1 MSGPVTTQDPPST
14 TELSAPHPEEM
25 AAGINLRFGDKIV
38 LQSKARATPAGI
50 LAAGLTASVI
60 LLSVGHMVRAMRKR
74 G

>member
-1 MSGPVTTQDPPST
+1 MQGPVTTQDLPST
-14 TELSAPHPEEM
+14 PELSPPHPEEM
-25 AAGINLRFGDKIV
+25 AAGFNLRLGDKFV

-50 LAAGLTASVI
+50 IAAGLTASAI